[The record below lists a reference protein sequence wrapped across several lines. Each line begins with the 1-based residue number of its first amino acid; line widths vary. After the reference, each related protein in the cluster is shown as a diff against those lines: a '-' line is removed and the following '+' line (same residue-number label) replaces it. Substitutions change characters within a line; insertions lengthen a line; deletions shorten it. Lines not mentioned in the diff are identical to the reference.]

1 MIGKVLIANRGEI
14 SLRVIRACRELGIR
28 SVAIYSTA
36 DADSLHRM
44 LADESICIGPPSAT
58 ESYLNIPAI
67 ISAAELT
74 GADAIHPGYGF
85 LAENAGFAE
94 ICERLDVKFVG
105 PSSGAISRM
114 GDKATARKVAAD
126 AGVPVT
132 PGSDGLCKDATAV
145 KRVGAEVGYPIV
157 IKASA
162 GGGGKGMRVVHGEG
176 EVEGAFA
183 DAAREAG
190 ASFGDGSVYVERY
203 LEKLRHVEIQV
214 LADARGN
221 VATFPERDCSV
232 QRRYQKLIEES
243 PAPHLPQEARDGM
256 MSAAASL
263 VENLGYEG
271 AGTVEFI
278 YSEGE
283 FYFIEMNTRLQVE
296 HPVTE
301 MVAGVDLVAEQLRT
315 ASGESLEN
323 TGPQGSE
330 GHSIEF
336 RINAEDPRRN
346 FLPQA
351 GNVDFYNAPG
361 GPGVRVDSHLYTG
374 YRVPPN
380 YDSLL
385 AKLIVHAADRDAAV
399 RRGERALDE
408 FALVGLETTL
418 PLHLAVLEDGEFRR
432 GGVPTSFL
440 EERELRTERGLLR
453 FAGNGGPSGS
463 PGSGPSASAS

>member
-1 MIGKVLIANRGEI
+1 MLGKVLIANRGEI
-14 SLRVIRACRELGIR
+14 SLRIIRACRELGIR

-36 DADSLHRM
+36 DSDSLHRM
-44 LADESICIGPPSAT
+44 LADEAVCIGPPPAT
-58 ESYLNIPAI
+58 ESYLNVPAI
-67 ISAAELT
+67 VSAAELT
-74 GADAIHPGYGF
+74 GAEAIHPGYGF
-85 LAENAGFAE
+85 LAENTRFAE
-94 ICERLDVKFVG
+94 ICERVGLKFVG
-105 PSSGAISRM
+105 PSLEAMSQM
-114 GDKATARKVAAD
+114 GDKATARRVAAE

-132 PGSDGLCKDATAV
+132 PGSDGLCDDAAAV
-145 KRVGAEVGYPIV
+145 KRVGAEVGYPLV

-162 GGGGKGMRVVHGEG
+162 GGGGKGMRVVYSER
-176 EVEGAFA
+176 EVESAFY

-190 ASFGDGSVYVERY
+190 ASFGDGSVYAERY

-214 LADARGN
+214 LADSHGN

-243 PAPHLPQEARDGM
+243 PAPGLPQEVRAGM
-256 MSAAASL
+256 MSAAAAL
-263 VENLGYEG
+263 VQNLDYEG
-271 AGTVEFI
+271 AGTVEFV

-283 FYFIEMNTRLQVE
+283 FYFIEMNSRLQVE

-301 MVAGVDLVAEQLRT
+301 MVSGVDLVAEQLRV
-315 ASGESLEN
+315 ASGDSLEK
-323 TGPQGSE
+323 TGPQEAS
-330 GHSIEF
+330 GHAIEF

-351 GNVDFYNAPG
+351 GPVDFYNAPG

-385 AKLIVHAADRDAAV
+385 AKLIVHAGDREKAI

-418 PLHLAVLEDGEFRR
+418 PLHLAVLEDEEFRR
-432 GGVPTSFL
+432 GGVTTSFL
-440 EERELRTERGLLR
+440 AAREFRIEKGLLR
-453 FAGNGGPSGS
+453 FAGNGSLSGVPSS
-463 PGSGPSASAS
+463 SAS